1 MSDPKLYPGPISKAV
16 SSPTVALNVYRK
28 ILFWNEEIVLKDV
41 LVRLIV
47 FEISK
52 LDESD
57 KTKLVEMFIWPIRL
71 IVLMFAFVVEIV
83 RACKEDVKS

>member
-1 MSDPKLYPGPISKAV
+1 
-16 SSPTVALNVYRK
+16 LNVYRK

-71 IVLMFAFVVEIV
+71 IVLMFAIVVERV